1 MKNKQYPLHHDHDT
15 VTISR
20 DVLESI
26 TAELERLRPM
36 EASLELAEANRNAY
50 KKRVEELTA
59 EHHKERD
66 EYIDWV
72 NRLQKENAEFKAMVV
87 TDNSEVIAML
97 EDELRKQK
105 HKRCLAMAMRCRLN
119 DEMTQWESERIG
131 LDSKALFISLRRKAM
146 WWNKWRKRW
155 LSLADKFKKET

>member
-1 MKNKQYPLHHDHDT
+1 MKNKQYPLHHDHGT

-20 DVLESI
+20 DVFESMA
-26 TAELERLRPM
+26 AELERLRPK
-36 EASLELAEANRNAY
+36 EASLELAEANRDAY

-87 TDNSEVIAML
+87 TDNSEVFARL

-105 HKRCLAMAMRCRLN
+105 RKRCLAMAMRCRLN
-119 DEMTQWESERIG
+119 DEMTQWESDRIG

-155 LSLADKFKKET
+155 LSLADMFKKET